1 MNALSINA
9 LFPNMLTEFTA
20 LAINPSARPTEEQV
34 ERLKQLR
41 SGAANSAFA
50 AELGVS
56 AVGAAIGISA
66 GELEE
71 IHLRNLGWLIEML
84 GEISGRARHIE
95 HEAIHYLRMAEP
107 QSQ

>member
-9 LFPNMLTEFTA
+9 LFPNMLTEFSA
-20 LAINPSARPTEEQV
+20 LAINPRARPTEEQI
-34 ERLKQLR
+34 ERLTQLR
-41 SGAANSAFA
+41 MGAANSAFA
-50 AELGVS
+50 AELGIS
-56 AVGAAIGISA
+56 AVGAAIGVSV

-95 HEAIHYLRMAEP
+95 HEAMHYLRRMAEP
-107 QSQ
+107 Q

>member
-9 LFPNMLTEFTA
+9 LFPNMLTEFAA
-20 LAINPSARPTEEQV
+20 LAINPHARPTEEQIERL
-34 ERLKQLR
+34 ERLKM
-41 SGAANSAFA
+41 GAANSAFA
-50 AELGVS
+50 AELGIS
-56 AVGAAIGISA
+56 AVGAAIGVSV

-71 IHLRNLGWLIEML
+71 KHLRNLGWLIEML

-107 QSQ
+107 QH